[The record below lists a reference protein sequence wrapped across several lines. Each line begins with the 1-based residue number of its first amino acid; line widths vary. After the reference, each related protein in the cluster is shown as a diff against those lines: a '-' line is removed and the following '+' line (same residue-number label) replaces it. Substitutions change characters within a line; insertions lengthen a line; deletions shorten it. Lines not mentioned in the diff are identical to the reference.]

1 MADNKY
7 DQNKDL
13 IEDSLD
19 FCKDIQRYYE
29 LEEVDKLDFR
39 GYSHRKESPKET
51 KVEKVETIV
60 VTKET
65 NNDEAGLRVYT
76 KIVAIILFAL
86 IFVRIVNAYIVEE
99 TIVSGTS
106 MNPTLQG
113 SDTLLIDKIF
123 YKVGDLKRF
132 DVIVFDYNESALYIK
147 RIIGLP
153 GDRIKINDGHVYI
166 NGSLL
171 NDDPLINDKMTYAGI
186 AENEIT
192 LGEDEYFVLG
202 DNRNNS
208 YDSRYE
214 QVGVVKGKYIIGRV
228 WLRIFPISKFG
239 SVN

>member
-123 YKVGDLKRF
+123 YKIGDLKRF

-171 NDDPLINDKMTYAGI
+171 SDDPLINDKMTYAGI

-214 QVGVVKGKYIIGRV
+214 QVGVVKSKYIIGRV

>member
-51 KVEKVETIV
+51 KVETIV

-123 YKVGDLKRF
+123 YKAGDLKRF

-153 GDRIKINDGHVYI
+153 GDRININDGHVYI

-171 NDDPLINDKMTYAGI
+171 SDDPLINDKMTYAGI

>member
-1 MADNKY
+1 M
-7 DQNKDL
+7 
-13 IEDSLD
+13 
-19 FCKDIQRYYE
+19 
-29 LEEVDKLDFR
+29 
-39 GYSHRKESPKET
+39 
-51 KVEKVETIV
+51 
-60 VTKET
+60 
-65 NNDEAGLRVYT
+65 
-76 KIVAIILFAL
+76 
-86 IFVRIVNAYIVEE
+86 
-99 TIVSGTS
+99 
-106 MNPTLQG
+106 
-113 SDTLLIDKIF
+113 
-123 YKVGDLKRF
+123 
-132 DVIVFDYNESALYIK
+132 YIK

-153 GDRIKINDGHVYI
+153 GDRVKINDGHVYI

>member
-51 KVEKVETIV
+51 KVETIV

-171 NDDPLINDKMTYAGI
+171 NDDPLINDTMTYAGI
-186 AENEIT
+186 AENEIK

-214 QVGVVKGKYIIGRV
+214 QVGVVKSKYIIGRV

>member
-1 MADNKY
+1 
-7 DQNKDL
+7 
-13 IEDSLD
+13 
-19 FCKDIQRYYE
+19 
-29 LEEVDKLDFR
+29 
-39 GYSHRKESPKET
+39 
-51 KVEKVETIV
+51 
-60 VTKET
+60 
-65 NNDEAGLRVYT
+65 
-76 KIVAIILFAL
+76 
-86 IFVRIVNAYIVEE
+86 
-99 TIVSGTS
+99 

-123 YKVGDLKRF
+123 YKIGDLKRF

-153 GDRIKINDGHVYI
+153 GDRVKINDGHVYI

>member
-1 MADNKY
+1 MANNKY

-13 IEDSLD
+13 IEDSLE
-19 FCKDIQRYYE
+19 FCKDIQNYYE
-29 LEEVDKLDFR
+29 LDEVTRLNFD
-39 GYSHRKESPKET
+39 GYSRRREKPKE
-51 KVEKVETIV
+51 KIVEKVII
-60 VTKET
+60 K
-65 NNDEAGLRVYT
+65 NIGNGDEAGLRVYT

-86 IFVRIVNAYIVEE
+86 IFVRIINAYVVEE

-113 SDTLLIDKIF
+113 SDTLLIDKIT
-123 YKVGDLKRF
+123 YKLSDLKRY
-132 DVIVFDYNESALYIK
+132 DVIVFNYNESALYIK

-153 GDRIKINDGHVYI
+153 GDRVSIKDGQAYV
-166 NGSLL
+166 NGILL
-171 NDDPLINDKMTYAGI
+171 ADDPLINDTMTYAGI
-186 AENEIT
+186 AEKEIT

-214 QVGVVKGKYIIGRV
+214 QVGVVKKKYIIGRV

>member
-123 YKVGDLKRF
+123 YKIGDLKRF

-171 NDDPLINDKMTYAGI
+171 SDDPLINDKMTYAGI